1 MADIEWIPERPK
13 DAAFAARVED
23 IVHVTIGRN
32 AEGKVTLVLEDLDV
46 VRVPPAR
53 LVPSPETWDTWDEPI
68 RVDDGIVEALQ
79 SFGITAK

>member
-1 MADIEWIPERPK
+1 MADIEWIPQRPT

-23 IVHVTIGRN
+23 IVHVTIGKD
-32 AEGKVTLVLEDLDV
+32 AEGKVTLVVEGVDA

-53 LVPSPETWDTWDEPI
+53 LVPSPAVWDTWGEPI

-79 SFGITAK
+79 ALGITAK